1 MTSAGGL
8 RVCLTFDVDAVSLWT
23 ATFRSASPSE
33 ISRGEFSTQVAVPRL
48 LDLLD
53 RNDVPATFFV
63 PAVTARQFRESI
75 ASIAAGGHEIGA
87 HGDLHERLV
96 KLEPGEETAV
106 HERSVETLT
115 EVTGTRPRGFRAPG
129 WELSLHTIGIL
140 EDLGFTYDSSQ
151 MATEFTPYRTRR
163 GDRVDGTDWAPGTET
178 DVWEI
183 PPAWELDD
191 FPPFFARPP
200 TFVPTWTVEQVEA
213 AWREEFDVALTTAP
227 GGVFTLTMHPEVIGR
242 GPRLAMLDR
251 LIAYMRTQD
260 GVTFAPM
267 GQVADELVAT
277 TKR

>member
-1 MTSAGGL
+1 MSRL

-23 ATFRSASPSE
+23 ATFRSGSPSE
-33 ISRGEFSTQVAVPRL
+33 ISRGEFSTNVAVPRI
-48 LDLLD
+48 LDLLERHD
-53 RNDVPATFFV
+53 IRATFFV
-63 PAVTARQFRESI
+63 PAITARQFRAAIESI
-75 ASIAAGGHEIGA
+75 ATAGHEVGA

-96 KLEPGEETAV
+96 KLDPAEETAV
-106 HERSVETLT
+106 HERSIETLE
-115 EVTGTRPRGFRAPG
+115 EVTGSRPRGFRAPG

-151 MATEFTPYRTRR
+151 MATEFTPYRARR
-163 GDRVDGTDWAPGTET
+163 GDLVDATDWAPGTET

-200 TFVPTWTVEQVEA
+200 AFVPAWTVEQVEA
-213 AWREEFDVALTTAP
+213 AWREEFDVALTSAP

-242 GPRLAMLDR
+242 GPRLAMLER
-251 LIAYMRTQD
+251 LIAHIREQD
-260 GVTFAPM
+260 GVAFAAM

-277 TKR
+277 PKG